1 MYERFVKKIFK
12 ITNYSFN
19 QCSHLGLHKLGV
31 VNLSCIARNA
41 MLILGIMYYIIPSI
55 MCLSSLSKDVM
66 DTRCLLSMF
75 VRVNVLSA
83 GEWWEGRQAFRFHS
97 IGSHCLWVSRT
108 TPVTTWGNVCYIFR
122 SWFCWFSSSFF
133 QQPDSSLGRMVTR
146 PPAWALHRQVQ
157 RKQRHV
163 RSSFGFVL

>member
-1 MYERFVKKIFK
+1 MSNKQIKLKMYERFVKIFFK

-19 QCSHLGLHKLGV
+19 QCSHLGLHKLGEV
-31 VNLSCIARNA
+31 HLSCIARNA

-66 DTRCLLSMF
+66 DTRCLLSMC

-97 IGSHCLWVSRT
+97 IGSHCL
-108 TPVTTWGNVCYIFR
+108 
-122 SWFCWFSSSFF
+122 
-133 QQPDSSLGRMVTR
+133 
-146 PPAWALHRQVQ
+146 
-157 RKQRHV
+157 
-163 RSSFGFVL
+163 